1 MTVSGENGK
10 KGNVTEG
17 SGGPRF
23 QRTALGQLRSA
34 RTNLSFE
41 TAHVDL
47 QARLQKDNPTHALT
61 KITLL
66 HQ

>member
-1 MTVSGENGK
+1 MTFSGENGK

-17 SGGPRF
+17 SGGPHF

-34 RTNLSFE
+34 WANFSFE
-41 TAHVDL
+41 MAHVDL
-47 QARLQKDNPTHALT
+47 EARLQKDNPTYAPT

>member
-34 RTNLSFE
+34 WTDLSFQ

-47 QARLQKDNPTHALT
+47 QARLQKDSPTYAPT